1 MKSEMTADQAQKLAA
16 LVATVRP
23 SWSASAIANALW
35 SVRAKP
41 LHRVA
46 AAALRAA
53 LDPDVHTPA
62 GIAFTDRPHWQPE
75 PLTIADVPT
84 WKDPVADVT
93 PSVPATI
100 RAIRARK
107 DRP

>member
-35 SVRAKP
+35 GVRTKP

-53 LDPDVHTPA
+53 LDPDIHTPA

-75 PLTIADVPT
+75 PPTLADVPT
-84 WKDPVADVT
+84 WSDPDADVT
-93 PSVPATI
+93 PADPATI